1 MIRDYGK
8 GPFLMDVKRGR
19 FRTSCII
26 HRNMTGRFFFG
37 YGDILKL
44 VSSPGPQTWESGNR
58 VYPRGQPG
66 GLPRGLHRRIL
77 YTKPEKNPVTRPYPA
92 FETHPSSAQR
102 SFTPVNPVLP
112 NPIPKSASLER
123 CLWGILLHGFMDSW
137 IHGYPK
143 GRIHCTVVEMLNSLH
158 ISLRVLK
165 IVISNSSVCRGKTK
179 RQRFKVESGYLDVL
193 R

>member
-1 MIRDYGK
+1 MAHTWKHFHGAYTVMIRDYGK

-66 GLPRGLHRRIL
+66 GYAPSLNLAGWLPRGC
-77 YTKPEKNPVTRPYPA
+77 TDVFCTQNPKKTGYPTVPRKYRV
-92 FETHPSSAQR
+92 FETHPGRTQR
-102 SFTPVNPVLP
+102 RFTRVKPVLP
-112 NPIPKSASLER
+112 NPVPKSGR
-123 CLWGILLHGFMDSW
+123 RRDM
-137 IHGYPK
+137 K
-143 GRIHCTVVEMLNSLH
+143 GR
-158 ISLRVLK
+158 R
-165 IVISNSSVCRGKTK
+165 
-179 RQRFKVESGYLDVL
+179 
-193 R
+193 